1 MPLWRIPMLYT
12 VGSVALGLTFPELE
26 VEHLGAFTHGLAAPA
41 AIAFFRPSAPECS
54 P

>member
-1 MPLWRIPMLYT
+1 MLYT
-12 VGSVALGLTFPELE
+12 LGSVALGLTIPRLE
-26 VEHLGAFTHGLAAPA
+26 IEHLGAFTRGLAAPA